1 MLELRGVQISYGAVE
16 AVLGIDLTVGD
27 GEVVALIGPNGA
39 GKTSTLNAISGLVP
53 YRGSITFDGAEC
65 RKLGVQGGARQGL
78 IQVPEGRRVFA
89 SLTVHEN
96 LLVGETARRGRN
108 VDYSIDD
115 VMDLF
120 PALRPL
126 RDRDGWALSGGEQQ
140 MVAIGRALV
149 ASPRMLLLDEPSLG
163 LAPMVTRSLFGAL
176 AEIAKTTPILLV
188 EQNTVMAL
196 KLCSSAC
203 VMVAGKVVLSGTA
216 EELQDRSAIVASY
229 LGEEVAV
236 GTDGESIPLTP
247 HDRLGA

>member
-1 MLELRGVQISYGAVE
+1 MLELQNVEVSYGAVQ

-27 GEVVALIGPNGA
+27 GEVLALIGPNGA

-65 RKLGVQGGARQGL
+65 RKLGVQGSARKGL

-89 SLTVHEN
+89 SLTVMEN
-96 LLVGETARRGRN
+96 LLVGETARRGRATT
-108 VDYSIDD
+108 YSIDD
-115 VMDLF
+115 VFDLF
-120 PALRPL
+120 PALVAL

-163 LAPMVTRSLFGAL
+163 LAPIITKTLFSAL
-176 AEIAKTTPILLV
+176 AEIAQRTPILLV
-188 EQNTVMAL
+188 EQNTAL
-196 KLCSSAC
+196 ALRLCSRAC
-203 VMVAGKVVLSGTA
+203 VMVAGKVVLTGSA
-216 EELQDRSAIVASY
+216 DELQDRSALVASY

-236 GTDGESIPLTP
+236 GDRTVAVHAGERIQET
-247 HDRLGA
+247 

>member
-1 MLELRGVQISYGAVE
+1 MLELQNVEVSYGAVE

-27 GEVVALIGPNGA
+27 GEVLALIGPNGA

-65 RKLGVQGGARQGL
+65 RKLGVQGSARKGL

-89 SLTVHEN
+89 SLTVMEN
-96 LLVGETARRGRN
+96 LLVGETARRGRETT
-108 VDYSIDD
+108 YSIDD
-115 VMDLF
+115 VFELF
-120 PALRPL
+120 PALVAL

-163 LAPMVTRSLFGAL
+163 LAPIVTKTLFSAL
-176 AEIAKTTPILLV
+176 AEIAQRTPILLV
-188 EQNTVMAL
+188 EQNTALAL
-196 KLCSSAC
+196 KLCSRAC
-203 VMVAGKVVLSGTA
+203 VMVAGKVVLTGSA
-216 EELQDRSAIVASY
+216 DELQDRSALVASY

-236 GTDGESIPLTP
+236 GDHTVAVHAGEGIQE
-247 HDRLGA
+247 